1 LGVFSGRRIGEASE
15 SRFNDV
21 LRRRFLR
28 LARRRSRRKL
38 TRSSQRL
45 QPSEPDYEEEAEHLR
60 ISIDFLLELSEADS
74 NVRLCCLSFFL
85 VICTHS

>member
-28 LARRRSRRKL
+28 LGLFSY
-38 TRSSQRL
+38 S
-45 QPSEPDYEEEAEHLR
+45 
-60 ISIDFLLELSEADS
+60 
-74 NVRLCCLSFFL
+74 
-85 VICTHS
+85 

>member
-1 LGVFSGRRIGEASE
+1 
-15 SRFNDV
+15 
-21 LRRRFLR
+21 
-28 LARRRSRRKL
+28 L
-38 TRSSQRL
+38 TA
-45 QPSEPDYEEEAEHLR
+45 EPDYEEEAEHLR